1 MTSADTLRM
10 HLLILNTD
18 RSDGGLMLQFS
29 PIQTVHN
36 FRARALNFI
45 GAAAHAHAHA
55 RTRHVVVDTGARA
68 VRAAQPSLLA
78 HSHLQQTPRSL
89 CKLRY
94 KYAHLYPPNAPKLM
108 ITACW
113 EIWHPK
119 A

>member
-45 GAAAHAHAHA
+45 GAAAHAHTRAHVMMLW
-55 RTRHVVVDTGARA
+55 TRARA
-68 VRAAQPSLLA
+68 RSVLLNRVFSRTQIYSR
-78 HSHLQQTPRSL
+78 HRD
-89 CKLRY
+89 
-94 KYAHLYPPNAPKLM
+94 LYVN
-108 ITACW
+108 
-113 EIWHPK
+113 
-119 A
+119 